1 MHQKIS
7 KLFNQTHLPS
17 LDGLRFF
24 AAMCVLFDHGGIP
37 LHAGDGVTY
46 FLVLSGFLFCWI
58 FTREWKLNQKIDLK
72 KFYLRR
78 TFRIMPA
85 FYVAVIFTI
94 LAKYVLKLPINY
106 AHAFSMLTYW
116 GNYYNA
122 FNGHPPTGF
131 DLYWSL
137 SLEEQFYVVWPFL
150 FIFFYKR
157 GPHALVKFLIVSIL
171 SVMSWRS
178 FAFLYFNFSDAYVYN
193 AFDTRFD
200 SLAIGCLLGV
210 LVNLEEAN
218 NCIHQLTRHYLFP
231 LLTLSAIVSLNL
243 VNNDI
248 HYSVGLTLQS
258 LLMGIFI
265 LQLVVL
271 SEHPLWAWLNSK
283 TMMFLGSLSFSIY
296 LYHSWGLAVGH
307 KFYFLPKLLSV
318 LVGAIVTTVM
328 AYFSYRLIEK
338 PFIGMRKRIEANK

>member
-1 MHQKIS
+1 MPGKIPS
-7 KLFNQTHLPS
+7 LFNQAYLPS

-58 FTREWKLNQKIDLK
+58 FTREWKVHQKINLK
-72 KFYLRR
+72 KFYIRR
-78 TFRIMPA
+78 LFRIMPA
-85 FYVAVIFTI
+85 FYVAVGFTI
-94 LAKYVLKLPINY
+94 LAKYALKLPINFT
-106 AHAFSMLTYW
+106 HALSMVTYW

-137 SLEEQFYVVWPFL
+137 SLEEQFYLVWPFL
-150 FIFFYKR
+150 FIFVYGR
-157 GPHALVKFLIVSIL
+157 GPTTLIKFLVVSIL
-171 SVMSWRS
+171 GVMSWRS
-178 FAFLYFNFSDAYVYN
+178 FAYLSLNFSDAYVYN

-210 LVNLEEAN
+210 LVNLKQAKN
-218 NCIHQLTRHYLFP
+218 LIHQLTRHYLYP
-231 LLTLSAIVSLNL
+231 IGTLLAIVSLNL
-243 VNNDI
+243 VSEKI
-248 HYSVGLTLQS
+248 HYSIGLTLQS

-271 SEHPLWAWLNSK
+271 SYHPLWSWLNSK
-283 TMMFLGSLSFSIY
+283 TMIFLGSLSFSIY
-296 LYHSWGLAVGH
+296 LYHSWGLAVGY
-307 KFYFLPKLLSV
+307 KFTFLPKILTV
-318 LVGAIVTTVM
+318 IIGAIVTTMM
-328 AYFSYRLIEK
+328 AYGSYRFIEK
-338 PFIGMRKRIEANK
+338 PFIELRKRIES

>member
-1 MHQKIS
+1 VTEIS
-7 KLFNQTHLPS
+7 PSLFNRTYLPS

-58 FTREWKLNQKIDLK
+58 FAREWKTSQKINLK

-78 TFRIMPA
+78 IFRIMPA
-85 FYVAVIFTI
+85 FYVAIAFTI
-94 LAKYVLKLPINY
+94 LAKQGLKLPINFT
-106 AHAFSMLTYW
+106 HALSMVTYW

-137 SLEEQFYVVWPFL
+137 SLEEQFYLVWPFL

-157 GPHALVKFLIVSIL
+157 GPQKLLTFLVVSIIG
-171 SVMSWRS
+171 VMSWRS
-178 FAFLYFNFSDAYVYN
+178 IAYLYFNFSDAYVYN

-210 LVNLEEAN
+210 LVNLRQAEGF
-218 NCIHQLTRHYLFP
+218 IHQLTRHHLFP
-231 LLTLSAIVSLNL
+231 IVTLLLIISLNF
-243 VNNDI
+243 VQSDV
-248 HYSVGLTLQS
+248 HYSIGFT
-258 LLMGIFI
+258 GIF
-265 LQLVVL
+265 LDC
-271 SEHPLWAWLNSK
+271 
-283 TMMFLGSLSFSIY
+283 
-296 LYHSWGLAVGH
+296 
-307 KFYFLPKLLSV
+307 
-318 LVGAIVTTVM
+318 
-328 AYFSYRLIEK
+328 
-338 PFIGMRKRIEANK
+338 